1 MRLLQSDFLW
11 GFLMRYGIEI
21 LKTFLQ
27 WLSYFLLIALAD
39 FLGFVA
45 VFALVMK
52 FDAAYMSLSIVIVVA
67 ITGLTSLLVVM
78 NFFGVH
84 GLLKH
89 IQNSQRKRMNLEAI
103 DSVIEKRKD
112 ALGASTSLD
121 FVYIELMENYLK
133 AELNQDLA
141 EIRDASERKRKF
153 LKRFYS

>member
-1 MRLLQSDFLW
+1 MLN
-11 GFLMRYGIEI
+11 GIEFFR
-21 LKTFLQ
+21 TFLQ
-27 WLSYFLLIALAD
+27 WLSSFLLIALAD

-45 VFALVMK
+45 VLALVMK
-52 FDAAYMSLSIVIVVA
+52 FDPAYMALSIVIVVA
-67 ITGLTSLLVVM
+67 ITGLASLLVVM
-78 NFFGVH
+78 NFLGLY

-103 DSVIEKRKD
+103 DSVMEKRKD

-133 AELNQDLA
+133 AELNQDLE
-141 EIRDASERKRKF
+141 EIRDASQRKRKF

>member
-1 MRLLQSDFLW
+1 MRLLLSDFLW
-11 GFLMRYGIEI
+11 DFLMRYGIEVF
-21 LKTFLQ
+21 KTFLQ
-27 WLSYFLLIALAD
+27 WLSCFLLIALAD

-103 DSVIEKRKD
+103 GSVIEKRKN